1 LLFQCSTIWRGVVL
15 EHKPGSQRSSK
26 ELEDEL
32 VCSVAQLLAKEGQTE
47 TEGEMGEE
55 IRDVLRKFV
64 ASQVQIQIAIS

>member
-1 LLFQCSTIWRGVVL
+1 L
-15 EHKPGSQRSSK
+15 
-26 ELEDEL
+26 
-32 VCSVAQLLAKEGQTE
+32 QTE